1 MMRET
6 ILPKRERVLLLVM
19 NSNKK
24 QIQKLKF
31 WHWVLIVSA
40 LLLFISAV
48 LSILTSQE
56 QLKIS
61 KNEEGFSN
69 FDRSNSTFKNIYF
82 SGIELSLPDFFRV
95 FSIEE
100 ETNVAEL
107 LANRIINEK
116 KLLIHETIPNYWT
129 SDTAELAKSEYEKN
143 FTFVEF
149 SEGEKSDLN
158 IIKNEAIKVCQ
169 NFYSKYQVGE
179 NLQVKEDEIVYL
191 NNDDEQHEVDQKDAK
206 IMIIPLSY
214 NLDGFDLFFQNEGE
228 YPFMCK
234 VSNKY
239 VAEKIVFKDLFYNF
253 KPIAELSPISID
265 QAVSNIKKGDGAII
279 KAESQIV
286 NIIDLSWI
294 NEANL
299 YSVEIDYRYDEK
311 LKIAYPFYKFK
322 AKLTNSGGINIEA
335 VIITPAVKTAK
346 E

>member
-1 MMRET
+1 MRET
-6 ILPKRERVLLLVM
+6 TLLKSGRGLLLVM

-31 WHWVLIVSA
+31 WHWIIIISAFSLIVSA
-40 LLLFISAV
+40 T
-48 LSILTSQE
+48 LSILTNKE

-61 KNEEGFSN
+61 KNEEVFSN
-69 FDRSNSTFKNIYF
+69 FDKSNSTFKNIYF
-82 SGIELSLPDFFRV
+82 SGLEPSLPDLFRI
-95 FSIEE
+95 FIIEE
-100 ETNVAEL
+100 DLNVAEL
-107 LANRIINEK
+107 LANKIINEK

-158 IIKNEAIKVCQ
+158 IIKDEAIRVCQ
-169 NFYSKYQVGE
+169 NFYSKYQVGDNLKVSEE
-179 NLQVKEDEIVYL
+179 NIIYL
-191 NNDDEQHEVDQKDAK
+191 GGDIHLYEVEEKDAEVAYV
-206 IMIIPLSY
+206 PLSY
-214 NLDGFDLFFQNEGE
+214 YLDGYSLFYQNEPD
-228 YPFMCK
+228 YPFLCK
-234 VSNKY
+234 VNNDY
-239 VAEKIVFKDLFYNF
+239 IAETVVFKNLFYNF
-253 KPIAELSPISID
+253 KPIAELPPISID
-265 QAVSNIKKGDGAII
+265 QAISNIKKGDGAII